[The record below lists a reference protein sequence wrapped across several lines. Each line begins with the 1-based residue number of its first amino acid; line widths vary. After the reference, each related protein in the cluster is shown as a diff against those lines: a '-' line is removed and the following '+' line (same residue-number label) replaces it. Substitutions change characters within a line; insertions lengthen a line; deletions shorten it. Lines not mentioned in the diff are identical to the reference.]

1 VKRDDS
7 ATEHT
12 ESTERELVSSVSV
25 LSVRSVALFLIA
37 LLVRIPGS
45 ARSLWYDEL
54 FTLRH
59 FADSPAHALLEQKHA
74 NNHPLAS
81 LLAFFARQ
89 ASEDPRV
96 LRLPFVILASLGV
109 VATARLGRTR
119 GAALAAALLAVF
131 HPSAVAYAQEVRG
144 YAPLLLLAPLV
155 TVLALDGRRPWLLG
169 LAVALGLLAHATL
182 GALVVALGLL
192 ALRERAWETLK
203 GLTAGAAVG
212 LSLGAPTLPARFVAH
227 GPSGPEGIADVALL
241 LGTNDARLLH
251 PAFAAPLLVLA
262 LLGATRARRL
272 ALVTGGTAL
281 LLALP
286 LLRAPFYAR
295 FTLVLLPLI
304 IGLAGEGAARLLEG
318 RRALLLAAPVALLLA
333 IATVARAGWET
344 EPIGPALAS
353 VPGGRFEFTG
363 LGSELMTSDPHPT
376 HRVELFTREP
386 TPFQGLYA
394 NVRVVPG
401 N

>member
-1 VKRDDS
+1 MLL
-7 ATEHT
+7 A
-12 ESTERELVSSVSV
+12 
-25 LSVRSVALFLIA
+25 VALLA
-37 LLVRIPGS
+37 RLPGLG
-45 ARSLWYDEL
+45 RSLWYDEL

-81 LLAFFARQ
+81 LLAFLARQ

-109 VATARLGRTR
+109 AATARLGRTR

-155 TVLALDGRRPWLLG
+155 TLLALEGRRPWLLA

-182 GALVVALGLL
+182 GALVVALALL
-192 ALRERAWETLK
+192 ALRERARATLA
-203 GLTAGAAVG
+203 GLAAGAALG
-212 LSLGAPTLPARFVAH
+212 LSIGAPTLPVRFVAH
-227 GPSGPEGIADVALL
+227 GPSGPDGLADVAVL
-241 LGTNDARLLH
+241 LGTNDGRLLH
-251 PAFAAPLLVLA
+251 PALAAPLLLLA

-272 ALVTGGTAL
+272 ALVTGVTAL

-286 LLRAPFYAR
+286 ILLRAPFYAR
-295 FTLVLLPLI
+295 FALVLLPLI
-304 IGLAGEGAARLLEG
+304 IGLAGEGAGRLLEG
-318 RRALLLAAPVALLLA
+318 RRALLAAAPLALLLA
-333 IATVARAGWET
+333 IATARRAHWET

-363 LGSELMTSDPHPT
+363 LGAELMTNDPEPT
-376 HRVELFTREP
+376 HRVELATREP

-394 NVRVVPG
+394 NVRIVPR

>member
-1 VKRDDS
+1 VLS
-7 ATEHT
+7 
-12 ESTERELVSSVSV
+12 VSSVAIFFV
-25 LSVRSVALFLIA
+25 A
-37 LLVRIPGS
+37 LLVRVPGL

-81 LLAFFARQ
+81 LVAFFARQ
-89 ASEDPRV
+89 VSEDPRA
-96 LRLPFVILASLGV
+96 LRLPFVVLASLGV
-109 VATARLGRTR
+109 LATARLGRTR

-131 HPSAVAYAQEVRG
+131 HPSLVAYAQEVRG
-144 YAPLLLLAPLV
+144 YAPLLLLGPLV
-155 TVLALDGRRPWLLG
+155 TVLALEGRRTWLL
-169 LAVALGLLAHATL
+169 AVSVALGLLAHATL
-182 GALVVALGLL
+182 GALVAALALL

-203 GLTAGAAVG
+203 GLAVGAALG
-212 LSLGAPTLPARFVAH
+212 LAIGAPTLPVRFVAH
-227 GPSGPEGIADVALL
+227 GPSGPDGIADVAVL

-251 PAFAAPLLVLA
+251 PAFAAPLLLLA
-262 LLGATRARRL
+262 LVGTGRARRL
-272 ALVTGGTAL
+272 ALVTAVTAL

-286 LLRAPFYAR
+286 ILLRAPFHAR
-295 FTLVLLPLI
+295 FALVLLPLI
-304 IGLAGEGAARLLEG
+304 IGLAGEGAARLVEG
-318 RRALLLAAPVALLLA
+318 RRALLVAAPVALLLA
-333 IATVARAGWET
+333 IATVERARWET

-363 LGSELMTSDPHPT
+363 LGADLMTSAPDPT
-376 HRVELFTREP
+376 HRVELFTHEP

-394 NVRVVPG
+394 NVRIVPR